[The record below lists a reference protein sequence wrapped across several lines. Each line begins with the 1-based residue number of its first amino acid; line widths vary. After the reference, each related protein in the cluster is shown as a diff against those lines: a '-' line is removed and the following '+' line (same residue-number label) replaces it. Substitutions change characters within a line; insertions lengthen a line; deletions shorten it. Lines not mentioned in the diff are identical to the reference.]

1 MIWTIFVAI
10 LLIIL
15 YLVKLA
21 RDLEV
26 NKDNVLRGLASVD
39 AILIKKNLLLL
50 DIISYAKE
58 FMDKEKVL
66 IDEILAL
73 RQDINKVKPKIENA
87 EQRYSMQKKLDKKLE
102 YLLSAMDKYKDQK
115 NNAGLQSILK
125 KFAMHEQAL
134 DEKLKFYNNAVDS
147 LNNSINSFPSSIF
160 AQINKVKAPP
170 PKYDR

>member
-102 YLLSAMDKYKDQK
+102 YLLAAMDKYKDQK